1 MPTKYNVVILAAG
14 KGTRINATDQPKHLY
29 KVKGVPIIGRLTD
42 TFLSDK
48 NCVQLVLVIGF
59 KGQKIVDYINTKFP
73 ASLRKK
79 LLFAWQKN
87 LLGTGH
93 ATKIALTKISSQY
106 PTFVFNGDHPFMSS
120 ATTAKLA
127 RIFSQSQPAMIITT
141 VKIAPDSSFGRIVKK
156 NGQVEKIVEV
166 KNCIPAEL
174 KISEGN
180 VGAYF
185 FNTLWLKQHIV
196 KIKINQSAG
205 EYYLTDLVEL
215 ARIEGKKVLSERV
228 ARPIE
233 ALGIDTLENLA
244 EAEKAV

>member
-1 MPTKYNVVILAAG
+1 MLTKYNVIILAAG
-14 KGTRINATDQPKHLY
+14 KGTRINATNKPKHLY
-29 KVKGVPIIGRLTD
+29 KVKGVPIIGRLID

-48 NCVQLVLVIGF
+48 NCAHLVLVVGF
-59 KGQKIVDYINTKFP
+59 KGQKIVDYINVKFS

-79 LLFAWQKN
+79 LSFAWQKN

-93 ATKIALTKISSQY
+93 ATKIALTKIKNQY
-106 PTFVFNGDHPFMSS
+106 PSFVFNGDHPFMSS

-127 RIFSQSQPAMIITT
+127 RIFSQSQPTIIITT
-141 VKIAPDSSFGRIVKK
+141 VTIKPNSTFGRIIKK
-156 NGQVEKIVEV
+156 NGLVEKIVEV
-166 KNCIPAEL
+166 KNCAQIEL

-185 FNTLWLKQHIV
+185 FDTLWLKQHIA
-196 KIKINQSAG
+196 KIKKNQSAG

-233 ALGIDTLENLA
+233 ALGINTLENLA